1 MIAREG
7 TAPSTT
13 ATPPYVLCGV
23 RDHSMVTRYEGRR
36 WALIPLRSRTLERSY
51 ATLAKEGVCLS
62 QRGMAIHDLR
72 RNKIKKDW
80 HTRKRFL
87 TKMIG
92 NPPKPENVQ
101 LFDNGCLP

>member
-23 RDHSMVTRYEGRR
+23 RDHSMVNTIRGK
-36 WALIPLRSRTLERSY
+36 AMGINTLRPRTLERSC

-62 QRGMAIHDLR
+62 QRGMAIDGVR
-72 RNKIKKDW
+72 RNNNKNDW
-80 HTRKRFL
+80 YTRKRFL

-92 NPPKPENVQ
+92 NHPKPENVQ
-101 LFDNGCLP
+101 LFDNQ

>member
-23 RDHSMVTRYEGRR
+23 RDHSMVNAIRGKAMGINT
-36 WALIPLRSRTLERSY
+36 LRPRTLERSC

-62 QRGMAIHDLR
+62 QRGMAIDGVR
-72 RNKIKKDW
+72 RNNNKNDW
-80 HTRKRFL
+80 YTRKRFL

-92 NPPKPENVQ
+92 NHPKPENVQ
-101 LFDNGCLP
+101 LFDNQ